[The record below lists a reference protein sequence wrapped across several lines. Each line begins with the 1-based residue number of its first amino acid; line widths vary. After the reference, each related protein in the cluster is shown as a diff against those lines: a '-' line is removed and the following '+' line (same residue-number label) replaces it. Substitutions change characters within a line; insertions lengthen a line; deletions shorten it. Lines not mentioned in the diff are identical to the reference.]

1 LARILA
7 IDYGRKR
14 TGIAVT
20 DPFQIIATGLCTIYS
35 SELFDWLKNYF
46 AKENVETIV
55 LGYPL
60 TTSGEDTDITQAV
73 RIIFKKLLKNFPDKH
88 IELIDERYTTSLALH
103 AIREA
108 NLKKKLRRDKNLV
121 DCISATIIL
130 QNYLSKKNV
139 QGN

>member
-1 LARILA
+1 MARILA